1 LASPYAIVESVACSA
16 DGRMLVWA
24 VNVDGGSRLRGRDLV
39 SGADLTM
46 PAVPGGQVSE
56 LALTPDGQS
65 LMFTKGSLSRS
76 GGMPSADLWLYDV
89 VSGQA
94 TQLTNEPGFEGMAF
108 WSPSSSE

>member
-1 LASPYAIVESVACSA
+1 SEG
-16 DGRMLVWA
+16 DGWI
-24 VNVDGGSRLRGRDLV
+24 GWPQWS
-39 SGADLTM
+39 
-46 PAVPGGQVSE
+46 
-56 LALTPDGQS
+56 PDGQS